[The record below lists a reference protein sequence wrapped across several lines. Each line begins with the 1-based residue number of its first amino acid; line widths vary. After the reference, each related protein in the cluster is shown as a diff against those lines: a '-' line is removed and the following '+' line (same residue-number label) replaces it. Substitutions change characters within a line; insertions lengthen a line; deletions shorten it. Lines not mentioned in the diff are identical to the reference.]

1 LAEGESRDSGPGAAR
16 IKHNGVLL
24 LPDARGSEDSIQT
37 WIICWRNCYTL
48 YTKNCFLSV
57 KIRCKIKKRNIGWS
71 FTLLLASGQCIMGLQ
86 IMKSIGYWDQI
97 YPDWQVPN
105 YSFVLYVCGSSFP
118 YYYHSVIRITLFQ
131 SQSNPLKRL
140 PLYLLV
146 FQKTYFRTIFFCHKI
161 MPTRNQQA
169 LLCRTYSPQQR
180 KLSRHIEKTLPI

>member
-1 LAEGESRDSGPGAAR
+1 M
-16 IKHNGVLL
+16 
-24 LPDARGSEDSIQT
+24 
-37 WIICWRNCYTL
+37 
-48 YTKNCFLSV
+48 SV
-57 KIRCKIKKRNIGWS
+57 KIRYKIKKRNIGWS

-140 PLYLLV
+140 PLYLDGSSKKPT
-146 FQKTYFRTIFFCHKI
+146 FSQFFSVIKSCQLGINKPFSVGPIHLSKGNCQGI
-161 MPTRNQQA
+161 LKKRCQYN
-169 LLCRTYSPQQR
+169 LYSFV
-180 KLSRHIEKTLPI
+180 